1 MIYKPENLDT
11 PINELE
17 PLASNKQTPR
27 EYIRQSEEEF
37 GLEPADIDNMNETQ
51 LEDYMDEL
59 DYLWDK

>member
-17 PLASNKQTPR
+17 PLASNTQTPR
-27 EYIRQSEEEF
+27 EYIRSSEEEF
-37 GLEPADIDNMNETQ
+37 GLEPAELDWMNEQQ

-59 DYLWDK
+59 DELWNK

>member
-17 PLASNKQTPR
+17 PLASNTQTPR
-27 EYIRQSEEEF
+27 QYIRQSEEEF
-37 GLEPADIDNMNETQ
+37 GLETADIDNMTEQQ